1 MRLTTRS
8 WWLAPQG
15 LPKDATS
22 EVSEAKA
29 ATRKRMAAR
38 FHLVF
43 HFVFSSFSMFH
54 VFIFSTLPF
63 FSCVSVGCHWSHG
76 AQQQEEIFACTA
88 RHARDTN
95 MEYDFPVVLA
105 FLPLISDKLTRDIS
119 GQSVKQIPS
128 RRTRDGKNCF
138 PMCSEGG
145 SPLWRTETP

>member
-1 MRLTTRS
+1 MV
-8 WWLAPQG
+8 G
-15 LPKDATS
+15 
-22 EVSEAKA
+22 
-29 ATRKRMAAR
+29 AAR
-38 FHLVF
+38 AAERCDIRSVRSQGSDSKAHGSTFLSR
-43 HFVFSSFSMFH
+43 FSFRFFLHFSMFH

-63 FSCVSVGCHWSHG
+63 FSCVSVGRHWSHG

-105 FLPLISDKLTRDIS
+105 FPPLISDKLTRDIS

-145 SPLWRTETP
+145 SPLWAH